1 MPSRE
6 PSTLLSERQRGGVA
20 IAAAAGLAVVAMA
33 GLLSRRRRERAVPDS
48 LRPARQL
55 DRAAATLAACVFADS
70 AIEHYRGMFH
80 NRAMYTPLVSAA
92 AVLGASLH
100 GAASQTGE
108 AHAGRDTAMVLAGA
122 TGLVGTAFHVWNI
135 GQREGGLSWQ
145 NLFYAAPLG
154 APAALTIAGALGFAA
169 ERLRGADPS
178 DPPRLLGLPAGR
190 ALASF
195 AASGIAGSAS
205 EAALFHFRGAFQNPA
220 MFVPITVPPVAAAL
234 LAREALRPAGAS
246 PSPLARAALHATWIV
261 GMRGS
266 RSTPTA
272 SAE

>member
-33 GLLSRRRRERAVPDS
+33 GLLSRRRRERAVPARPRAAEPDS

-55 DRAAATLAACVFADS
+55 ERAAATLAACVFADS

-100 GAASQTGE
+100 GAASRTGE
-108 AHAGRDTAMVLAGA
+108 DHAGRDTAMVLAGA
-122 TGLVGTAFHVWNI
+122 TGLVGTAFHAWNI
-135 GQREGGLSWQ
+135 GQRAGGLSWQ

-154 APAALTIAGALGFAA
+154 APAALTIAGALGLAA

-178 DPPRLLGLPAGR
+178 DPPRV
-190 ALASF
+190 
-195 AASGIAGSAS
+195 
-205 EAALFHFRGAFQNPA
+205 E
-220 MFVPITVPPVAAAL
+220 
-234 LAREALRPAGAS
+234 
-246 PSPLARAALHATWIV
+246 
-261 GMRGS
+261 
-266 RSTPTA
+266 
-272 SAE
+272 